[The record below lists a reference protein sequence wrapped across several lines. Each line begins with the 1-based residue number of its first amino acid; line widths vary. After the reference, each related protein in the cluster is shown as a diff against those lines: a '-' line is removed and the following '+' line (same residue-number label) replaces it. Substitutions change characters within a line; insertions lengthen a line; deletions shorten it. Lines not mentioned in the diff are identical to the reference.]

1 MTEINHLMESLEVTI
16 ATEQAAAQV
25 AAIAAE
31 TAAAAPEAVLPNV
44 EVEAAAPAEAVL
56 EEPVAEAAPTEEVKA
71 EASTEEIQAAE
82 LATVEGQ
89 AVPAEEETTFDEL
102 FALKPGIIEPV
113 AEEEEE
119 EDGSGTSKDKKKK
132 KKKKFVELTY
142 DPDRDVVT
150 AKKKH
155 KRGGIEWD
163 WEE

>member
-1 MTEINHLMESLEVTI
+1 V
-16 ATEQAAAQV
+16 
-25 AAIAAE
+25 
-31 TAAAAPEAVLPNV
+31 
-44 EVEAAAPAEAVL
+44 
-56 EEPVAEAAPTEEVKA
+56 EEPVSETAPVDEVKA
-71 EASTEEIQAAE
+71 EAPTEEAQAVE
-82 LATVEGQ
+82 QGTVEEQ
-89 AVPAEEETTFDEL
+89 PVAAEEETTFDEL
-102 FALKPGIIEPV
+102 FAMKPGIIEPV

-119 EDGSGTSKDKKKK
+119 EEGSGSSKDKKKK

>member
-1 MTEINHLMESLEVTI
+1 MET
-16 ATEQAAAQV
+16 QA
-25 AAIAAE
+25 E
-31 TAAAAPEAVLPNV
+31 
-44 EVEAAAPAEAVL
+44 
-56 EEPVAEAAPTEEVKA
+56 APTEEALVP
-71 EASTEEIQAAE
+71 EAAVEEQP
-82 LATVEGQ
+82 
-89 AVPAEEETTFDEL
+89 AVPEEETTFDQL

-119 EDGSGTSKDKKKK
+119 EEGSGTSKDKKKK

-142 DPDRDVVT
+142 DPDRDVVL